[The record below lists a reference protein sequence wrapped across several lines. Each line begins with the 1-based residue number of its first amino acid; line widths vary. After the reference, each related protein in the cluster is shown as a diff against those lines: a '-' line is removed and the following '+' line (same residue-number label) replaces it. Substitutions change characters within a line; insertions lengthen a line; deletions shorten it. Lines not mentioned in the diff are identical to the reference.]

1 MNRSKQKK
9 SCRKYNK
16 KRGSCRK
23 KSNSKSRYYG
33 IIGDKCPIGSSVLD
47 IGGRGYYY
55 GIDTLTCYKNCGLSE
70 RTDGKTCKPIFGK
83 NYERVVVPRP
93 VDVPRTGLLST

>member
-9 SCRKYNK
+9 SRRKYNK

-33 IIGDKCPIGSSVLD
+33 IIGDGCPFGSSIATVVT
-47 IGGRGYYY
+47 RGTYS
-55 GIDTLTCYKNCGLSE
+55 GIDKMTCYKNCGLSE

-83 NYERVVVPRP
+83 NYERDV
-93 VDVPRTGLLST
+93 VPRTGPLSLA